1 MNNPTKQS
9 LVANIVSYHVADAL
23 NDFIV
28 QHGVNLTGEQR
39 RAIVCKIVYRLCYR
53 KYNWIELCD
62 VFAWRKRK
70 ADTR

>member
-1 MNNPTKQS
+1 MSNPSKQN
-9 LVANIVSYHVADAL
+9 LVDNIVSYHVADAL

-28 QHGVNLTGEQR
+28 THGVDLTSDQR
-39 RAIVCKIVYRLCYR
+39 RAIASMIVFRLCYR

-70 ADTR
+70 ADMR